1 MSVPSIDADFKSE
14 ERYAKISLAYS
25 NDEQYKEI
33 NNAIEEAHMDLD
45 LDINIYETDISNGR
59 KVVVIEYH
67 DDYDRKCGDV
77 FENMM
82 KILKIDH
89 CV

>member
-1 MSVPSIDADFKSE
+1 MSTPCIDADYKSE

-25 NDEQYKEI
+25 TDEQYKEI
-33 NNAIEEAHMDLD
+33 NNAIEEAHMDLS

-67 DDYDRKCGDV
+67 DDYDRESGEV
-77 FENMM
+77 FENMI

-89 CV
+89 CN